1 VLSYI
6 TFIPGVLAYVLAHRR
21 GMPFAFLRVYL
32 PVVLLLPD
40 YYRAITPG
48 IPDPNFSQSA
58 GVGLFIAYAMAG
70 FPGYVFSATDLWV
83 LFYAFC
89 VGYSEY
95 RASGYAD
102 AQNLIFGMLF
112 GGIAPYVFAKGFI
125 EPFGLRV
132 AFAKTC
138 VLCFSFVACLDVIET
153 RLGFN
158 AWRWLFDRFFPGQGQ
173 SWVTTFR
180 FGLARAA
187 GPYAHALLNGIMML
201 VAFRLQ
207 RWLEWSGAWPDW
219 NARWRWVPIRPAR
232 MLTLIVTGGLVFSLA
247 KGSWLASF
255 VGATLTAVGRVK
267 SNRSLA
273 MVAILGALVLVG
285 IPATVNF
292 IAYAS
297 VGRENAKDAN
307 QETSA
312 YRYEMIEDYIG
323 IAAQEPLWGWGL
335 TKWPAIPGMASID
348 NHYLLLLLMHGRLA
362 MLAFLYLL
370 WGTMIR
376 LMVYGLRQPPRGPPG
391 SALSFTL
398 AGIFLGYTIAIATV
412 FMGQQ
417 TIPMFFMLVG
427 WAESYMSR
435 NTPEGVALTKDG
447 QAQQQVA
454 SKPFRFR
461 RVL

>member
-1 VLSYI
+1 MLSYI
-6 TFIPGVLAYVLAHRR
+6 TFIPGVLAYLLANRR
-21 GMPFAFLRVYL
+21 SVPFAFLRVYL

-70 FPGYVFSATDLWV
+70 FPGFVFSATDLWV

-112 GGIAPYVFAKGFI
+112 GGIAPYVFAKGLI
-125 EPFGLRV
+125 EPYGLRV
-132 AFAKTC
+132 VFTKVC
-138 VLCFSFVACLDVIET
+138 VLCFSFVACVDVIET

-201 VAFRLQ
+201 VAFRMQ
-207 RWLEWSGAWPDW
+207 RWLEWTGAWPADW
-219 NARWRWVPIRPAR
+219 PARWRWMPIKPAR

-247 KGSWLASF
+247 KGSWLASS

-267 SNRSLA
+267 SHRFLA
-273 MVAILGALVLVG
+273 MVGILSALVLVG
-285 IPATVNF
+285 IPAAAGF

-312 YRYEMIEDYIG
+312 YRYEMIEDYID

-362 MLAFLYLL
+362 MVAFLYLL
-370 WGTMIR
+370 LGTMIR
-376 LMVYGLRQPPRGPPG
+376 LVVYGMRQPPGGPRGG
-391 SALSFTL
+391 ALSFTL
-398 AGIFLGYTIAIATV
+398 AGIFVGYTIAIATV

-427 WAESYMSR
+427 WAESYMIR
-435 NTPEGVALTKDG
+435 RTPEGGGTAIG
-447 QAQQQVA
+447 
-454 SKPFRFR
+454 PFNFR